1 MQINSVN
8 NVKYSNQANF
18 KGVTDGL
25 IKFFEGVAKGGA
37 PGEFLMQDVAACGLP
52 RTVSSLNRNKEKLG
66 HLNYLAAG
74 ETAIREVLTGSSTL
88 VVPSLVILGASRAIG
103 KANKVSVAS
112 IKDYSDIIAKTAKT
126 VDIKTPE
133 LRGAFYKD
141 VFEEIGKN
149 LGKQGDELKE
159 FAESFSKKVLDMEA
173 APKKS
178 FIKRLLGKQ
187 AKDVVTKD
195 KIMADI
201 TDSFVRVKKASVDN
215 FDTEFLSAQISKKNN
230 ASIDSV
236 VKSLK
241 NYTDDFMKT
250 AKKTTSENADAFIN
264 KFKNI
269 RLGSRFVT
277 GALTVLLTGLFMTI
291 IPKLYTLS
299 KTNPEGEVNNAPAE
313 NKEGK

>member
-8 NVKYSNQANF
+8 NVKYSNKANF

-88 VVPSLVILGASRAIG
+88 VVPSLVILGASRSIG
-103 KANKVSVAS
+103 PANKVSVAS
-112 IKDYSDIIAKTAKT
+112 IKDYSDIMLKTAKT

-133 LRGAFYKD
+133 VRGVFYND
-141 VFEEIGKN
+141 VFKEIGKN
-149 LGKQGDELKE
+149 LGKDGDELKD
-159 FAESFSKKVLDMEA
+159 FADSFSKKVLDMEA

-178 FIKRLLGKQ
+178 LIKRLLGKQ
-187 AKDVVTKD
+187 AKDAVTKD

-215 FDTEFLSAQISKKNN
+215 FDTEFLSAQISEKNS

-241 NYTDDFMKT
+241 NYADDFMKT
-250 AKKTTSENADAFIN
+250 AKKTTTENAEAFIN

-269 RLGSRFVT
+269 RLGSRLVT
-277 GALTVLLTGLFMTI
+277 GTLTVLLTGLFMTI

-299 KTNPEGEVNNAPAE
+299 KTNPEGEVNNVPAE